1 MDFQK
6 KKMMAIILRMIKE
19 VYQKTTQLESVLQS
33 GSVQILNRSYDPL
46 DEMLEAIE
54 YPKEEIPTI
63 YELIQV
69 YLEGDMTVDEVIIAI
84 ENGLQ
89 PDGERSTG

>member
-1 MDFQK
+1 MDLQK

-33 GSVQILNRSYDPL
+33 GSVQILSRSYDPL
-46 DEMLEAIE
+46 NEMLEAIE
-54 YPKEEIPTI
+54 YPEEEIPTV

-69 YLEGDMTVDEVIIAI
+69 YLEDEMTLNEVIIGI
-84 ENGLQ
+84 ENGWKKT
-89 PDGERSTG
+89 GEKSVG